1 MTYTG
6 AQTARTAR
14 ERLGQALAALQ
25 QHADIPQDVMAVA
38 SNIAQSIGA
47 LFEAER
53 ASSDLDGRSSVK
65 NALGTLG
72 QTLALL
78 QDVPPQY
85 KARLEPAVEAIAAAM
100 SALYPLAHAAT
111 VPPPQSAYAAATAV
125 GHIPPHAPV
134 PNIGP
139 APGAAPAPQPAR
151 PASQYSQHGNA
162 PAAQYAAT
170 QPAHVAAAPVAAA
183 PAAGAPVAA
192 APVAPTRSRT
202 SGPPPAPTP
211 TNGRASV
218 EANIGAT
225 TESNFFVGF
234 SGEISEGGVF
244 LATYDVLPVRASVE
258 VLVTLPGGFE
268 FKVNGW
274 VRYVRDPFD
283 FSADSDPGMGIQ
295 FENLMPSD
303 RELIMRF
310 IRKRAPTFY
319 DD

>member
-1 MTYTG
+1 MTYSA

-25 QHADIPQDVMAVA
+25 QHSDIPEDVMAVA

-53 ASSDLDGRSSVK
+53 ASSELDGRASVK

-78 QDVPPQY
+78 QDVPAQY
-85 KARLEPAVEAIAAAM
+85 KQRLEPAVEAIAASM
-100 SALYPLAHAAT
+100 SALYPLAHAPSM
-111 VPPPQSAYAAATAV
+111 PPAQSAYAATAV

-134 PNIGP
+134 PKE
-139 APGAAPAPQPAR
+139 
-151 PASQYSQHGNA
+151 
-162 PAAQYAAT
+162 
-170 QPAHVAAAPVAAA
+170 AHVAAAAPAPSPSQYSYQAPVSEQAAPAAAPYVAPAAAA
-183 PAAGAPVAA
+183 PAPAALQPAPAPAPEPEPVAR
-192 APVAPTRSRT
+192 TRT

-211 TNGRASV
+211 AGARASV
-218 EANIGAT
+218 DANIAAT

-244 LATYDVLPVRASVE
+244 LATYDVLAVRSSVE
-258 VLVTLPGGFE
+258 VLVTLPGGYE

-283 FSADSDPGMGIQ
+283 FSADSDPGKGIQ
-295 FENLMPSD
+295 FENLQAKD

>member
-6 AQTARTAR
+6 AQTARTTR
-14 ERLGQALAALQ
+14 ERLGQALASLQ

-38 SNIAQSIGA
+38 SNIAQSVGA

-53 ASSDLDGRSSVK
+53 ASSELDGRASVK

-78 QDVPPQY
+78 QDVPDVY
-85 KARLEPAVEAIAAAM
+85 KARLEVAVEAIATSM
-100 SALYPLAHAAT
+100 SALYPLAHVPSMPPAAA
-111 VPPPQSAYAAATAV
+111 QAAHAAYAATAI
-125 GHIPPHAPV
+125 GHVPPHAAV
-134 PNIGP
+134 PSF
-139 APGAAPAPQPAR
+139 GAAPATQPQTAYAHHAQPAAAQ
-151 PASQYSQHGNA
+151 PAAQQA
-162 PAAQYAAT
+162 PAAQ
-170 QPAHVAAAPVAAA
+170 PAPR
-183 PAAGAPVAA
+183 
-192 APVAPTRSRT
+192 TSRT

-211 TNGRASV
+211 ANGRAGV

-244 LATYDVLPVRASVE
+244 LATYEVLPVRSSVE

-295 FENLMPSD
+295 FENLNAHD